1 MLTNEC
7 WQVWETEHRKLAF
20 GLRNEIQLFS
30 PCIMQWPH
38 HTGSSIPS
46 FWEGGDKSAEPPP
59 EPRAQSPTKEHMQ
72 LAARVILGAAELK
85 KSNQVQKSG
94 FQTTETQ
101 INLQKFAFEL
111 CEFFFNSMGTK

>member
-1 MLTNEC
+1 M
-7 WQVWETEHRKLAF
+7 
-20 GLRNEIQLFS
+20 
-30 PCIMQWPH
+30 
-38 HTGSSIPS
+38 
-46 FWEGGDKSAEPPP
+46 
-59 EPRAQSPTKEHMQ
+59 KERVQ
-72 LAARVILGAAELK
+72 LAAHVILGAGELK